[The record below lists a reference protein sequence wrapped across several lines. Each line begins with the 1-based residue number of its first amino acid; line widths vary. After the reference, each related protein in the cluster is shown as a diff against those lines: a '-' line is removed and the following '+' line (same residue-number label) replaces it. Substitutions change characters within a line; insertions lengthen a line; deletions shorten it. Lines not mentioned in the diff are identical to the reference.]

1 MKSLLIVEDE
11 KMIRQGI
18 VTMAKRAPV
27 EIGEI
32 LECRNGEEALNLL
45 RSRQVD
51 AMFTDIR
58 MPKMDG
64 ITLLGH
70 LKELAHPPRTVVV
83 SGYDDFSYAVEALR
97 GGAQD
102 YILKPIERDKVFAIL
117 QKIDDELEEEK
128 KEHNARK
135 DFGRQ
140 QLRYLINNSEVPKQ
154 EMLYLEQQFDNEAV
168 YRICCSS
175 IAHPLD
181 TEEGLLQL
189 EDMEGQSVFLIPE
202 EYTEKFAERYL
213 PEYCVGI
220 SAAHQGLREIH
231 TAYAEAL
238 KARKEAFVTGKP
250 VAAWKKEKAEQSRTE
265 IAGDFAE
272 RFVQMIGTD
281 KADNAWRQ
289 MENYYF
295 QARRGNLDAEML
307 LKVFSDILLQVP
319 KVYRNVLAADKSDTE
334 KLRLPLSYNNA
345 EAFLAQF
352 KDWIWQIRSTI
363 EQEFSDYR
371 NKEKIN
377 MAVAYINENYGKEL
391 NMAVVSNHISMN
403 YSLFSLSFKQYTGM
417 NFVNYLKMIR
427 IREAKRLL
435 EETEEKIIDISQK
448 VGYENEKHFMK
459 TFKSVCGV
467 SPSEYRKN
475 VWMGKTEN

>member
-1 MKSLLIVEDE
+1 MRSLLIVEDE

-32 LECRNGEEALNLL
+32 LECKNGEEALKLL
-45 RSRQVD
+45 EARRIDV
-51 AMFTDIR
+51 MFTDIR

-64 ITLLGH
+64 ITLLRH
-70 LKELAHPPRTVVV
+70 LKKLPEPPKTVVI

-97 GGAQD
+97 GGAHD
-102 YILKPIERDKVFAIL
+102 YILKPIEREKVFDIL
-117 QKIDDELEEEK
+117 KKLDGELEEEQ
-128 KEHNARK
+128 KEHNARR

-140 QLRYLINNSEVPKQ
+140 QLRYLINNSQLPEQ
-154 EMLYLEQQFDNEAV
+154 EMRYLEQQFDDEMV

-175 IAHPLD
+175 IAHLPD
-181 TEEGLLQL
+181 AEGTGVVQL
-189 EDMEGQSVFLIPE
+189 EDVEGQSVFLIPE
-202 EYTEKFAERYL
+202 AQTEEFAGRYL
-213 PEYCVGI
+213 PEYCVGV
-220 SAAHQGLREIH
+220 SAAHQGIREIH
-231 TAYAEAL
+231 AAYAEAL
-238 KARKEAFVTGKP
+238 EARKEAFVTGRP
-250 VAAWKKEKAEQSRTE
+250 AAWKREAEEPKQTE
-265 IAGDFAE
+265 IAGDFAG

-281 KADNAWRQ
+281 KADSAWRQ
-289 MENYYF
+289 IENYYF
-295 QARRGNLDAEML
+295 QAKRGNIDAGSL
-307 LKVFSDILLQVP
+307 LQVFSDILLQVP
-319 KVYRNVLAADKSDTE
+319 KVYRNVLAADRKDTV
-334 KLRLPLSYNNA
+334 KLRQPLSYNDA
-345 EAFLAQF
+345 EAFLAEF
-352 KDWIWQIRSTI
+352 KEWIWQIRATI

-377 MAVAYINENYGKEL
+377 LAVAYINENYGKEL
-391 NMAVVSNHISMN
+391 NMAVVSNYISMN

-475 VWMGKTEN
+475 VWMGKE